1 MKNNKKTSKY
11 GSYQK
16 TKGGYIYRSEYLPC
30 IHGCLELFVTEKPK
44 DAKIYRTKSE
54 LNEIEKLKRKI
65 RKLTDKLATAQMKC
79 DKAVAYEEKCFKSLC
94 DYDIKIRNVIKY
106 IDKVLKKNCGSVLSE
121 KTLNGLI
128 DILRGEYK

>member
-79 DKAVAYEEKCFKSLC
+79 DLAVSQKKQYKELLINNDKMFCN
-94 DYDIKIRNVIKY
+94 IRKY
-106 IDKVLKKNCGSVLSE
+106 INKMLKKNCGKVLSE

-128 DILRGEYK
+128 EILDR